1 MMQGPPRF
9 VQSGMQQ
16 FPTMQQQMMMG
27 QGQPMMGQGQPM
39 MGQGQPMMGQG
50 QRMMAPGMYPVNVS
64 RVNISQMVNAL
75 INA

>member
-9 VQSGMQQ
+9 VQPGMQQ

-27 QGQPMMGQGQPM
+27 QGQPMMSQGQSM
-39 MGQGQPMMGQG
+39 MGQGQRMMGQG

-64 RVNISQMVNAL
+64 RVNSTQIVFSF